1 LDELRGLK
9 ASGDGSILKSISDT
23 IINRWVHDFQAK
35 YLEAPEIKQ
44 MFTELTNKCT
54 QNLKLVES
62 VTEMC
67 DKLNATSV
75 KMAQYT

>member
-1 LDELRGLK
+1 M
-9 ASGDGSILKSISDT
+9 
-23 IINRWVHDFQAK
+23 F
-35 YLEAPEIKQ
+35 LEV
-44 MFTELTNKCT
+44 TNKCT

-75 KMAQYT
+75 KMTQYTQDMSKKTDTKDTQKIRRDMTLLAGIDFVTNKV